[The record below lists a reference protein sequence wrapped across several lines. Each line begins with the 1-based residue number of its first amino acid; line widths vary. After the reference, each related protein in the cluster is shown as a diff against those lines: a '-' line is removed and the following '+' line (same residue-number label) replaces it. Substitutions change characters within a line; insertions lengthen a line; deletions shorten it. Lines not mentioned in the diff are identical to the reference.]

1 MDLRRKGG
9 DSAGSTD
16 KEALKMQVFICAVCG
31 AKKREA
37 NRWWVLFRADS
48 SQAALIGPVEEA
60 ETLQQ
65 WREQAT
71 RFHLCGEECLYR
83 KLSGIFVHEVNR
95 PRSGTHIAQPP
106 SSHSA
111 ADGRGSNANPP
122 VARSRSEPE
131 DGFWLRRPTRGAL
144 RRIVGLHKNLE
155 RTVPDSAA
163 SSLNMTTGMNQKVA
177 SPKLRETASV
187 TESLRITGR
196 LLSREPLYISGE
208 VVGTLELPD
217 DRLTVG
223 PNGNIRATVSAKEI
237 EIFGVI
243 EGEVKA
249 DKVIVR
255 KNATLIGDVCARALT
270 IEGGAWFEG
279 RSAMGSRKM
288 INSAKGAFNAQNVQ
302 AS

>member
-1 MDLRRKGG
+1 
-9 DSAGSTD
+9 
-16 KEALKMQVFICAVCG
+16 MQVLTCAVCG

-37 NRWWVLFRADS
+37 NRWWVLLRAAS
-48 SQAALIGPVEEA
+48 NQAALIGPIEEA

-95 PRSGTHIAQPP
+95 PSNGTHIAQPL
-106 SSHSA
+106 SLRRA

-131 DGFWLRRPTRGAL
+131 DGFWLRRSTGAL
-144 RRIVGLHKNLE
+144 RRIVGLHKRLE
-155 RTVPDSAA
+155 RTVPDSAP
-163 SSLNMTTGMNQKVA
+163 SSLNTTGMNQKA
-177 SPKLRETASV
+177 PSPRLRETASV
-187 TESLRITGR
+187 TESLKITGR

-243 EGEVKA
+243 EGEVRA

-279 RSAMGSRKM
+279 RSTMVHKR
-288 INSAKGAFNAQNVQ
+288 
-302 AS
+302 